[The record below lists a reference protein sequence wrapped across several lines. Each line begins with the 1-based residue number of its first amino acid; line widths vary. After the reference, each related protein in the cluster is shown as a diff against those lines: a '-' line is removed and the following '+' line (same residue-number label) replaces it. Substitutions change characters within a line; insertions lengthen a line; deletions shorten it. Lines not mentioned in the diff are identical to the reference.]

1 MSFLEHLEALRS
13 AIMHS
18 LFFLIAA
25 CLPAWFVS
33 AHLQEFII
41 RHVTSGPGDVQFI
54 AGEAM
59 GPLSARVKVM
69 LAAALMLAAP
79 AILTR
84 LWMFVGPGLLR
95 KEKKIV
101 IPTIAASVGLFYTGF
116 ILSFMYM
123 GPQVPGILLGF
134 STPSVKNVI
143 GINDVMSLV
152 LTLSLSC
159 GLVGEVPLVIV
170 FLAWVGIV
178 SPGMLM
184 RQWRIATVVILI
196 VAAVITPGDYGI
208 TMLLV
213 ALPIVGLYLI
223 SILLAWFVTRNRK
236 RPAVSLG
243 PSEDE

>member
-18 LFFLIAA
+18 IFFLIAA
-25 CLPAWFVS
+25 CAVAWPIS
-33 AHLQEFII
+33 ARLQEFII
-41 RHVTSGPGDVQFI
+41 KHVTSGPGDIEFI
-54 AGEAM
+54 AGEAL

-69 LAAALMLAAP
+69 LAAAIILAAP
-79 AILTR
+79 AILIR

-95 KEKKIV
+95 KEKKVV
-101 IPTIAASVGLFYTGF
+101 IPAIAASVALFYAGF
-116 ILSFMYM
+116 ILSFLYM
-123 GPQVPGILLGF
+123 GPSVPGILLGF
-134 STPSVKNVI
+134 STASVKNMV

-178 SPGMLM
+178 TPGALL
-184 RQWRIATVVILI
+184 RQWRIAIVVILI
-196 VAAVITPGDYGI
+196 IAAVITPGDYGV

-213 ALPIVGLYLI
+213 ALPIVGLYLV
-223 SILLAWFVTRNRK
+223 SILLAWFVTRK
-236 RPAVSLG
+236 RRRPVFGAAT
-243 PSEDE
+243 EE

>member
-1 MSFLEHLEALRS
+1 MSFLDHLEALRS

-18 LFFLIAA
+18 LFFLIGA
-25 CLPAWFVS
+25 CALAWPIS
-33 AHLQEFII
+33 ARLQEFII
-41 RHVTSGPGDVQFI
+41 RHVTSGPGNIEFI
-54 AGEAM
+54 AGEAL
-59 GPLSARVKVM
+59 GPLSARLKVM
-69 LAAALMLAAP
+69 LAAAIILAAP
-79 AILTR
+79 AILIR

-101 IPTIAASVGLFYTGF
+101 IPAIAVSVALFYAGF
-116 ILSFMYM
+116 ILSFLYL
-123 GPQVPGILLGF
+123 GPSIPGILLGF
-134 STPSVKNVI
+134 STESVKNVI
-143 GINDVMSLV
+143 GINNVMSLV

-170 FLAWVGIV
+170 FLAWAGIV
-178 SPGMLM
+178 TPGALL
-184 RQWRIATVVILI
+184 RQWRIAIVVILI

-223 SILLAWFVTRNRK
+223 SILLAWFVTRKRK
-236 RPAVSLG
+236 RPAVALG